1 MLSSLGECE
10 QVMLLVQGDIK
21 LSSRFS
27 CILSIT
33 SFKRKLSTVLCE
45 H

>member
-21 LSSRFS
+21 LSSRFFLYT
-27 CILSIT
+27 IY
-33 SFKRKLSTVLCE
+33 